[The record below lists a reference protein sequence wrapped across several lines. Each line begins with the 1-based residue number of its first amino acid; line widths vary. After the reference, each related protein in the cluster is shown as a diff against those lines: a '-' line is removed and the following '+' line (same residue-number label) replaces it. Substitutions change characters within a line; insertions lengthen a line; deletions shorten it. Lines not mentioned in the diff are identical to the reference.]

1 MSGVGVYGGLPAGFS
16 TLEPSEKSCVLSS
29 LPQCPPLGFDLGG
42 GEKSE
47 ERAWLGV
54 LTAGHGRCMI
64 CSPHELQQEL
74 GEQEG
79 L

>member
-1 MSGVGVYGGLPAGFS
+1 MYF
-16 TLEPSEKSCVLSS
+16 
-29 LPQCPPLGFDLGG
+29 PPCLNPHPGFDLGG

-54 LTAGHGRCMI
+54 LAAGHGRCMI